1 MSNNAQKK
9 FSSEIKYIY
18 SDNDTLSIIFQNN
31 EVLLGVVGEFNNNIK
46 ELEKITNTNIYS
58 RGNSI
63 LVKSTPK
70 NNELVK
76 NAIKFLFEQF
86 IINRTIEK
94 KDIISSVNKFM
105 IGEKINSEKNIEY
118 IIKTPK
124 KSVIP
129 RSEKQKNYVHA
140 LKESEIIISTGPAGT
155 GKTFLAVAVALTML
169 LEKKIERIILSRPAV
184 EAGERLGFLPG
195 DMRDK
200 VDPYLRPLYDSL
212 YDLLDFEK
220 IQKKIEVGDIEIA
233 PLAFMR
239 GRTLKNSFAIL
250 DEAQNATDTQI
261 KMFLTR
267 IGENSKIVING
278 DPSQTDLP
286 NKSLSG
292 LNRSKKL
299 LGHLKEISVVDFD
312 HSDVVRHPLVS
323 KIVKAYSDQKT
334 DND

>member
-1 MSNNAQKK
+1 LTSLKKKNITSELKYVYSENN
-9 FSSEIKYIY
+9 
-18 SDNDTLSIIFQNN
+18 TLSIIFQNN
-31 EVLLGVVGEFNNNIK
+31 DLLLGVAGEFNNNLK
-46 ELEKITNTNIYS
+46 ELEKITKTSLYS

-63 LVKSTPK
+63 LVKSDPEK
-70 NNELVK
+70 NNLIK
-76 NAIKFLFEQF
+76 NAIQFLTEQF
-86 IINRTIEK
+86 LNNGTIEK
-94 KDIISSVNKFM
+94 KDIISSINEFM
-105 IGEKINSEKNIEY
+105 IGEKKVEY

-129 RSEKQKNYVHA
+129 RSERQKDYVRA
-140 LKESEIIISTGPAGT
+140 LKESDIIISAGPAGT

-169 LEKKIERIILSRPAV
+169 LDKKIERIILSRPAV

-195 DMRDK
+195 DMREK

-278 DPSQTDLP
+278 DPSQIDLP

-292 LNRSKKL
+292 LHRSKKL

-312 HSDVVRHPLVS
+312 HKDVVRHPLVS
-323 KIVKAYSDQKT
+323 KIVKAYSDQSS
-334 DND
+334 DG